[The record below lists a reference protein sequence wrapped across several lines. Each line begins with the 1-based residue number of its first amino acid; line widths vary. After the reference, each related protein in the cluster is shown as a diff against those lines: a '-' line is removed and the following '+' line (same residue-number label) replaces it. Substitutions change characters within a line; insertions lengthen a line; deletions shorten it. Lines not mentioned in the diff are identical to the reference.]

1 MGDLIARII
10 NWLKSLFSGSGSD
23 WKEGPADE
31 PGNVMPRELIA
42 VVLEECD
49 GHAMEYS
56 DTKRQLP
63 CTFSIFLSEEDFDFF
78 YRSNRDEV
86 EKAIVDALNKLV
98 QQTGDIMKTPSCTIL
113 IDPELSLGE
122 YRVETSFEA
131 VKVNPPTPVPDH
143 SPVVEPEPTPEPE
156 PIPEP
161 EPEPEPTPTPDPGP
175 TPSLNALLPVPVL
188 RAADGST
195 YEVHDQD
202 VVGILRNRE
211 RELPNIILKQT
222 SDLTYCSQRH
232 GRFLVM
238 DGGDV
243 AYENLSGNGSILQRG
258 DESYS
263 IGAGDN
269 PIILEDGDQLVLGV
283 GNPAFTFELS

>member
-10 NWLKSLFSGSGSD
+10 NWLKSLFSGSGDSD
-23 WKEGPADE
+23 WREKPEDA
-31 PGNVMPRELIA
+31 PGYVMPRELIA

-131 VKVNPPTPVPDH
+131 VKVNPPTPVPD
-143 SPVVEPEPTPEPE
+143 PVPFVDPEPIIEPEPTPEPAPT
-156 PIPEP
+156 PI
-161 EPEPEPTPTPDPGP
+161 PTPDPGP
-175 TPSLNALLPVPVL
+175 TPSLHTSLPVPLL
-188 RAADGST
+188 RVADGST

-211 RELPNIILKQT
+211 RELPDIILKQT

-238 DGGDV
+238 DTGDV
-243 AYENLSGNGSILQRG
+243 AYENLSGNGSILLRG
-258 DESYS
+258 DESYN
-263 IGAGDN
+263 IGAGDD

-283 GNPAFTFELS
+283 GGPAFTFELA